1 MPTNLSKYCET
12 SNGKSFNLVRSI
24 LLSPQQIFLPKRTK
38 NRIHS
43 SRFALIRSNRFEGS
57 FHPSLTLLR
66 VSISIPVPFN
76 EHFHSR
82 AERHEREQTVLHEEV
97 LLRGDKRRGGQPR
110 SKSYK
115 LCARFL
121 IPRFES
127 DFGGNRSSNQSAKKC
142 NVIETQTVHASTW
155 NKGKTER
162 KREGERYERETRPS
176 VGML

>member
-1 MPTNLSKYCET
+1 MPTKYCET

-127 DFGGNRSSNQSAKKC
+127 DFGGNRSSKPVGKKM
-142 NVIETQTVHASTW
+142 Q
-155 NKGKTER
+155 R
-162 KREGERYERETRPS
+162 D
-176 VGML
+176 